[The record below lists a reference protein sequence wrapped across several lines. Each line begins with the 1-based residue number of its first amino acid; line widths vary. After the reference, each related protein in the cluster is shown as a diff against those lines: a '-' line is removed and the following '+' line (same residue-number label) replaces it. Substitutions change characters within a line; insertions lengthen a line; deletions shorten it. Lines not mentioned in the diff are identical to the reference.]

1 MGHGFTRKSGL
12 APRRAP
18 VWRHYAARTRP
29 PTLRSLPSPGP
40 KTSQP
45 HESEVGDPFAPR
57 APPGS
62 GIVSD
67 SVIGWDQWGSQGTR
81 KGKVPTLMQLA
92 TTPELAGFPRLAERT
107 TRFEAQR
114 IPDLPDEVALD

>member
-1 MGHGFTRKSGL
+1 MKPQVTAGDDGAGIYAEEWARSPKG
-12 APRRAP
+12 P
-18 VWRHYAARTRP
+18 VWRHYAATTRP

-92 TTPELAGFPRLAERT
+92 TTPELAGFPRLA
-107 TRFEAQR
+107 
-114 IPDLPDEVALD
+114 

>member
-1 MGHGFTRKSGL
+1 MGQGFTRKSGL

-18 VWRHYAARTRP
+18 VWRHYAASTRP

-67 SVIGWDQWGSQGTR
+67 SVIGWDQWGSQKARVRGNSR
-81 KGKVPTLMQLA
+81 PSCSLA
-92 TTPELAGFPRLAERT
+92 ATRLAERT
-107 TRFEAQR
+107 TRFETQR